1 MYYEI
6 EVIIIF
12 ILGLLGLIVGSFSNV
27 CIYRIPKNESIIFPA
42 SHCSKC
48 RKTIKPIDN
57 IPLLSYILLKGRCR
71 HCKSK
76 ISIQYPIVE
85 LLTGLIYLIIYLIYG
100 LTIQTLIYIILSS
113 ALIIIAFIDLNEQI
127 IPDVISLPGIVIGFI
142 LSFFVTYISFVDSIL
157 GILGIAVGGGI
168 ILIIGL
174 GGSVIFKKEA
184 MGGGDIKLAAM
195 IGAFLGYRYII
206 ISLFLGFF
214 LGALTGIILIMAKI
228 KSREDVVPF
237 GPFIVLG
244 SFITLLWG
252 EQIISWYL
260 GF

>member
-1 MYYEI
+1 MYYGI
-6 EVIIIF
+6 NVVLIF
-12 ILGLLGLIVGSFSNV
+12 ILGLIVGSFSNV
-27 CIYRIPKNESIIFPA
+27 CIYRIPRNESIIYPA
-42 SHCSKC
+42 SHCPKC
-48 RKTIKPIDN
+48 RSNILAKDN

-71 HCKSK
+71 NCKSK

-85 LLTGLIYLIIYLIYG
+85 FLTGLIYLIIYLIYG
-100 LTIQTLIYIILSS
+100 LSIQSLIYIILSS
-113 ALIIIAFIDLNEQI
+113 ALIIIAFIDLNQQI
-127 IPDVISLPGIVIGFI
+127 VPDVISLPGMVIGFI
-142 LSFFVTYISFVDSIL
+142 ISFFVPYILFTNSAL
-157 GILGIAVGGGI
+157 GIFVGGGI

-174 GGSVIFKKEA
+174 AGSVIFKKEA
-184 MGGGDIKLAAM
+184 MGGGDVKLAAM
-195 IGAFLGYRYII
+195 IGAFLGWRYII

-214 LGALTGIILIMAKI
+214 LGALAGIFLILSRI

-252 EQIISWYL
+252 EKIISWYI

>member
-1 MYYEI
+1 MYYG
-6 EVIIIF
+6 VNDVLIF
-12 ILGLLGLIVGSFSNV
+12 ILGLIVGSFSNV
-27 CIYRIPKNESIIFPA
+27 CIYRIPRNESIIYPA
-42 SHCSKC
+42 SHCPKC
-48 RKTIKPIDN
+48 RSKIKPVDN
-57 IPLLSYILLKGRCR
+57 IPLLSFILLKGRCR
-71 HCKSK
+71 NCKSK

-85 LLTGLIYLIIYLIYG
+85 LLTGLIYLIIYLTYG
-100 LTIQTLIYIILSS
+100 LSVQTLIYIILSS

-127 IPDVISLPGIVIGFI
+127 VPDVISLPGIAIGFI
-142 LSFFVTYISFVDSIL
+142 ISFFVPYISFINSAL
-157 GILGIAVGGGI
+157 GVVVGGGI

-174 GGSVIFKKEA
+174 AGSVIFKKEA
-184 MGGGDIKLAAM
+184 MGGGDVKLAAM
-195 IGAFLGYRYII
+195 IGAFLGWRYII

-214 LGALTGIILIMAKI
+214 LGALAGIILILSKI

-252 EQIISWYL
+252 DKIITWYI

>member
-1 MYYEI
+1 MYYGI
-6 EVIIIF
+6 NVVLIF
-12 ILGLLGLIVGSFSNV
+12 ILGLIVGSFSNV
-27 CIYRIPKNESIIFPA
+27 CIYRIPKNESIVYPA
-42 SHCSKC
+42 SHCPKC
-48 RKTIKPIDN
+48 HSPIKPVDN

-71 HCKSK
+71 NCKSK

-85 LLTGLIYLIIYLIYG
+85 FLTGLTYLIIYLTYG
-100 LTIQTLIYIILSS
+100 LSIQSLIYIILSS

-127 IPDVISLPGIVIGFI
+127 VPDVISLPGIVIGFI
-142 LSFFVTYISFVDSIL
+142 LSFFVPYISFINSGL
-157 GILGIAVGGGI
+157 GVIVGGGT

-184 MGGGDIKLAAM
+184 MGGGDVKLAAM
-195 IGAFLGYRYII
+195 IGAFLGWRFII

-214 LGALTGIILIMAKI
+214 LGALAGIILIMSKI

-237 GPFIVLG
+237 GPFIILG

-252 EQIISWYL
+252 EKIISWYL

>member
-1 MYYEI
+1 MYYGI
-6 EVIIIF
+6 NVVLIF
-12 ILGLLGLIVGSFSNV
+12 ILGLMVGSFSNV
-27 CIYRIPKNESIIFPA
+27 CIYRIPRNESIIYPA
-42 SHCSKC
+42 SHCPKC
-48 RKTIKPIDN
+48 RSNISPKDN

-71 HCKSK
+71 NCKSK

-100 LTIQTLIYIILSS
+100 LSVQSLIYIILSA

-127 IPDVISLPGIVIGFI
+127 VPDVISLPGIVIGFI
-142 LSFFVTYISFVDSIL
+142 LSFFVPYISFINSAL
-157 GILGIAVGGGI
+157 GIVVGGGI

-174 GGSVIFKKEA
+174 VGSVIFKKEV
-184 MGGGDIKLAAM
+184 MGGGDVKLAAI
-195 IGAFLGYRYII
+195 IGAFLGLKYIV

-214 LGALTGIILIMAKI
+214 LGALAGIFLILSKI
-228 KSREDVVPF
+228 KSREDMVPF

-244 SFITLLWG
+244 SMITLLWG
-252 EQIISWYL
+252 EKIISWYL

>member
-6 EVIIIF
+6 NVFLIF
-12 ILGLLGLIVGSFSNV
+12 ILGLIVGSFSNV
-27 CIYRIPKNESIIFPA
+27 CIYRIPRNESIIYPA
-42 SHCSKC
+42 SHCLKC
-48 RKTIKPIDN
+48 RSNISPRDN

-71 HCKSK
+71 NCKSK

-85 LLTGLIYLIIYLIYG
+85 LLTGVIYLIIYLTYG
-100 LTIQTLIYIILSS
+100 LSIQSLIYIILSS
-113 ALIIIAFIDLNEQI
+113 ALVIIAFIDLNEKI
-127 IPDVISLPGIVIGFI
+127 VPDIISLPGIVIGFI
-142 LSFFVTYISFVDSIL
+142 ISFFVLYISFINSAL
-157 GILGIAVGGGI
+157 GVVVGGGI

-174 GGSVIFKKEA
+174 AGSVIFKKEA
-184 MGGGDIKLAAM
+184 MGGGDVKLAAM
-195 IGAFLGYRYII
+195 IGAFLGWRYII

-214 LGALTGIILIMAKI
+214 LGALAGIILIMSKV

-252 EQIISWYL
+252 EKIISWYI

>member
-42 SHCSKC
+42 SHCPKC
-48 RKTIKPIDN
+48 LKTIKPIDN

-100 LTIQTLIYIILSS
+100 FTIQSLIYIILSS

-127 IPDVISLPGIVIGFI
+127 IPDVISLPGIAIGFI
-142 LSFFVTYISFVDSIL
+142 LSFFVTYISFVDS
-157 GILGIAVGGGI
+157 ILGIAVGGGI

-184 MGGGDIKLAAM
+184 MGGGDIKLVAM

-206 ISLFLGFF
+206 ISIFLGFF

-244 SFITLLWG
+244 SFITLLGG